1 MDVLLAAS
9 LVFFAV
15 GIGLIITG
23 RWRVVNSLDDGTYTA
38 RPRMRTT
45 WIGLAAAV
53 AGALLL
59 IAFIAISM
67 TLPNAVAA

>member
-15 GIGLIITG
+15 GTGLITNG
-23 RWRVVNSLDDGTYTA
+23 RWRAVSRLEAGTYTA
-38 RPRMRTT
+38 RPLRLTI
-45 WIGLAAAV
+45 WIGLASAV

-67 TLPNAVAA
+67 TMPNAAAA